1 MKYIFFGIIFFFT
14 SINISNA
21 QEAQDE
27 PPYGMSELE
36 AYSIFIDAYR
46 MDDYELATM
55 YGEWMI
61 EAAPRTIE
69 GYDGFELERQFDRM
83 INVYVS
89 MAEEESDPTEITNLL
104 EEAERILYRAYEV
117 FDEDEI
123 DYFEWYVKHGRFY
136 HENAEHLDADM
147 NDAISYYEQ
156 AYESDFDRFV
166 NLNDG
171 FFVQVMLTHYATDGL
186 RDEALAMIDEVEPVA
201 GIQLMNTIDEIRE
214 LLFEGPE
221 ERIDFI
227 VSRIDDAEA
236 AEKEEMLQDLVDL
249 YEETSQ
255 PDKARQAAVEL
266 YQLNPDF
273 NNTKNVAD
281 IYLGEGNYAEALNY
295 LQESVD
301 LAETDTQKKEVFLE
315 MAETHQQLD
324 DLQSARSYARQA
336 LEIDD
341 AFGEAYMRIA
351 SIYAAAVTECT
362 GGEALER
369 EDRTVYW
376 LVIEY
381 LERAK
386 EADPSLASTAN
397 NRIESYEAAMPST
410 EDKFFSDWEDG
421 EPFDIDG
428 DLKECYAWI
437 NETTTIR

>member
-104 EEAERILYRAYEV
+104 EEAERILYRAYDV